1 MEQIKRYRVVKD
13 LQGDE
18 FGMYRDYTIEQWRQQ
33 AIDWAEMDEHDG
45 VVERLKEMPEEQIL
59 PYIADFWTVEFA
71 EVDENEEEIY
81 IVGYPCD
88 NDEYKV
94 NEIKF
99 ESLFNAVMFYNGLNK
114 EYKFI
119 DKILPGETESIR
131 LYEAH
136 ELWNQGEQVIPLDS
150 VFKDYGYWLNT
161 YNNAV
166 LYVKNRLTNRRCNRC
181 EKPVLKSDVDGY
193 SYQCFEH
200 DEDLYTIE
208 TFVSDKAPTEQEL
221 QDIIACVMES

>member
-33 AIDWAEMDEHDG
+33 AIGWAEMDEHDG

-71 EVDENEEEIY
+71 EVDENEDGKF
-81 IVGYPCD
+81 IVYCS
-88 NDEYKV
+88 DEMF
-94 NEIKF
+94 NATTIEF
-99 ESLFNAVMFYNGLNK
+99 EDLFNAVMYFNSLDKKYYKGLRK
-114 EYKFI
+114 KVDGVEHPIEYYDYERI
-119 DKILPGETESIR
+119 DE
-131 LYEAH
+131 
-136 ELWNQGEQVIPLDS
+136 IPLDS
-150 VFKDYGYWLNT
+150 VFKDYGDLLNT

-166 LYVKNRLTNRRCNRC
+166 LYIKNRLTNRRCDRC
-181 EKPVLKSDVDGY
+181 KKPVLKSDVDGY

-208 TFVSDKAPTEQEL
+208 TFVSDKTPTEQEL

>member
-1 MEQIKRYRVVKD
+1 MEYIKRYRVVKD

-33 AIDWAEMDEHDG
+33 AIDWAEMDENDG
-45 VVERLKEMPEEQIL
+45 VVERLKKMSEEQIL

-71 EVDENEEEIY
+71 EVDENEDENF
-81 IVGYPCD
+81 IVYYSDGMY
-88 NDEYKV
+88 NTTTIE
-94 NEIKF
+94 F
-99 ESLFNAVMFYNGLNK
+99 ESLFNAVMFYNGLK
-114 EYKFI
+114 TKYKYI

-131 LYEAH
+131 LYESH
-136 ELWNQGEQVIPLDS
+136 ELWNQDEQVIPLDS
-150 VFKDYGYWLNT
+150 AFKDYGYWLNT

-181 EKPVLKSDVDGY
+181 KKPVLKSDVDGY
-193 SYQCFEH
+193 QYQCFEH

>member
-33 AIDWAEMDEHDG
+33 AIDWAEMDENDD
-45 VVERLKEMPEEQIL
+45 VVERLKKMPEEQIL

-71 EVDENEEEIY
+71 EVDENEDGKF
-81 IVGYPCD
+81 IVYYS
-88 NDEYKV
+88 DEMY
-94 NEIKF
+94 NTTTIEF
-99 ESLFNAVMFYNGLNK
+99 ESLFNAVMYFNS
-114 EYKFI
+114 I
-119 DKILPGETESIR
+119 DKKYYKGLRKKVDGVEHPIEYYD
-131 LYEAH
+131 YERID
-136 ELWNQGEQVIPLDS
+136 EIPLDS

-181 EKPVLKSDVDGY
+181 KKPVLKSDVDGY

-200 DEDLYTIE
+200 DEDLYACE

>member
-18 FGMYRDYTIEQWRQQ
+18 FGMFRDYTIEQWRQQ
-33 AIDWAEMDEHDG
+33 AIDWAEMDENDD
-45 VVERLKEMPEEQIL
+45 VVERLKKMPEEQIL

-71 EVDENEEEIY
+71 EVDENEDGKFCVVY
-81 IVGYPCD
+81 S
-88 NDEYKV
+88 DEYYNNYEV
-94 NEIKF
+94 VF
-99 ESLFNAVMFYNGLNK
+99 EDLFNAVMFYNGIDYLGDNKKIYKAIRKYVDGLNYPPVYY
-114 EYKFI
+114 EY
-119 DKILPGETESIR
+119 D
-131 LYEAH
+131 
-136 ELWNQGEQVIPLDS
+136 NIPLS
-150 VFKDYGYWLNT
+150 SAFKNFGEWLNT

-166 LYVKNRLTNRRCNRC
+166 IYVKNRLTNRRCNRC
-181 EKPVLKSDVDGY
+181 KKPVLKSDVDGY

-200 DEDLYTIE
+200 DEDLYACE

>member
-33 AIDWAEMDEHDG
+33 AIAWAEMDEHDG
-45 VVERLKEMPEEQIL
+45 VVERLNKMPEEQIL

-71 EVDENEEEIY
+71 EVDENEDGKF
-81 IVGYPCD
+81 IVYCS
-88 NDEYKV
+88 DEMFNV
-94 NEIKF
+94 TTIEF
-99 ESLFNAVMFYNGLNK
+99 ESLFNAVMYFNS
-114 EYKFI
+114 I
-119 DKILPGETESIR
+119 DKKYYKGLRKKIYGVEQSIEYYD
-131 LYEAH
+131 YERID
-136 ELWNQGEQVIPLDS
+136 EIPLDS

-181 EKPVLKSDVDGY
+181 KSPVLKSDVDGY
-193 SYQCFEH
+193 QYQCFEH

-208 TFVSDKAPTEQEL
+208 TFVSDEALSEQEL

>member
-33 AIDWAEMDEHDG
+33 AIDWAEMDEHDA
-45 VVERLKEMPEEQIL
+45 VERLKAMPQEQIL

-71 EVDENEEEIY
+71 EVDENEDGKF
-81 IVGYPCD
+81 IVYYS
-88 NDEYKV
+88 DEMY
-94 NEIKF
+94 NTTIIEF
-99 ESLFNAVMFYNGLNK
+99 ESLFNAAMYFNS
-114 EYKFI
+114 I
-119 DKILPGETESIR
+119 DKKYYKGLRKKVDGVEYPIEYYD
-131 LYEAH
+131 YERID
-136 ELWNQGEQVIPLDS
+136 EIPLDS

-181 EKPVLKSDVDGY
+181 KKPVLKSDVDGY

-200 DEDLYTIE
+200 DEDLYIFE

>member
-1 MEQIKRYRVVKD
+1 MEYIKRYRVVKD

-33 AIDWAEMDEHDG
+33 AIDWAEIDEHDG

-71 EVDENEEEIY
+71 EVDENEDGKF
-81 IVGYPCD
+81 IVYYS
-88 NDEYKV
+88 DEMF
-94 NEIKF
+94 NATTIEF
-99 ESLFNAVMFYNGLNK
+99 ESLFNAVMYFNS
-114 EYKFI
+114 I
-119 DKILPGETESIR
+119 DKKYYKGLRKKVDSVEHTIEYYD
-131 LYEAH
+131 YERIK
-136 ELWNQGEQVIPLDS
+136 EIPLDL
-150 VFKDYGYWLNT
+150 VFKNYGDWLNT

-181 EKPVLKSDVDGY
+181 KKPVLKSDVDGY
-193 SYQCFEH
+193 QYQCFEH
-200 DEDLYTIE
+200 DEDLYACE